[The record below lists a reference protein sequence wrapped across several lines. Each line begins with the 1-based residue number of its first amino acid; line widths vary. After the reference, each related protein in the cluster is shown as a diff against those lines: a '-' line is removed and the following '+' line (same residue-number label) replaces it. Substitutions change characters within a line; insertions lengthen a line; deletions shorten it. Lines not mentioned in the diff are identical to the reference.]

1 MVSDVLVQEKHVNE
15 HEAGMPHF
23 SNGDDDSTSF
33 DSCTDLTST
42 KLPVHSRF
50 MHHLRRLSLPILLG
64 QFLSALIATTGIS
77 SNFLVNFGVS
87 LPLAQNF
94 PHYLLLTLI
103 YGTISWTRFCSKRHE
118 NSLSLWGKFVKF
130 LHTRGWQ
137 YFIAGTIDVHANWA
151 MVGAYALTN
160 LTSVQLLDC
169 ITIPTAMLLSRFC
182 LKTRYRWIHVTGVVI
197 CIIGSASMVGADYLA
212 AAAKDATGNS
222 TAATKEATGNSTAS
236 ESGNSQ
242 HITSVLLGDFL
253 VIAGAVGYG
262 ISNVYQEFLV
272 RRYGIIDYLG
282 FASLSATIWTAIYCS
297 TLERNV
303 IIETIRAHDPA
314 NLPSIVGCFV
324 GFALAMFLLYT
335 VMPVALSKTNAVL
348 VNLSLLTSDLYALLI
363 GIYLFGNVFHPLYL
377 ASFAAIMVGVCLFAS
392 RDPIFRDIVRAPKEE
407 DEA

>member
-1 MVSDVLVQEKHVNE
+1 MINELPLENEVS
-15 HEAGMPHF
+15 MRHF
-23 SNGDDDSTSF
+23 NNGDDDSTSF
-33 DSCTDLTST
+33 DSCTDLTLS
-42 KLPVHSRF
+42 KLPMRSRF
-50 MHHLRRLSLPILLG
+50 LHHLRRLSLPIALG

-87 LPLAQNF
+87 LPLTQNF
-94 PHYLLLTLI
+94 PHYLLLAFI
-103 YGTISWTRFCSKRHE
+103 YGIVSWTRFCSKPHE
-118 NSLSLWGKFVKF
+118 SSPSLWGKFVEF
-130 LHTRGWQ
+130 LRVRGWQ

-182 LKTRYRWIHVTGVVI
+182 LKTRYRWIHVAGVVI

-212 AAAKDATGNS
+212 AAAKEVTGNS
-222 TAATKEATGNSTAS
+222 TTV
-236 ESGNSQ
+236 ESGNSR
-242 HITSVLLGDFL
+242 HISSVLLGDFL
-253 VIAGAVGYG
+253 VIAGAIGYG

-272 RRYGIIDYLG
+272 RKYGIIDYLG

-303 IIETIRAHDPA
+303 IIETIRAQDPA
-314 NLPSIVGCFV
+314 NLPSIVGCLV

-392 RDPIFRDIVRAPKEE
+392 RDPIFRDIVRAPKEG
-407 DEA
+407 DGA